1 MAKKFSRLLE
11 GMSEERR
18 ALIRAEAEEMIQET
32 ALAELRR
39 ARSLTQTEL
48 ANRLGVRQ
56 PSIADMEK
64 RTDMY
69 ISTLRRLVEAM
80 GGSLDVIAHF
90 PGMDVRIQNFSQI
103 DAPTTPKSAEKTL

>member
-48 ANRLGVRQ
+48 ANRRPPAQHCRHGKAHGHVYFNA
-56 PSIADMEK
+56 PSS
-64 RTDMY
+64 R
-69 ISTLRRLVEAM
+69 
-80 GGSLDVIAHF
+80 GGH
-90 PGMDVRIQNFSQI
+90 GW
-103 DAPTTPKSAEKTL
+103 

>member
-1 MAKKFSRLLE
+1 MAKKFAHLLE

-18 ALIRAEAEEMIQET
+18 ALIRAEANAMIQET
-32 ALAELRR
+32 ALAGLRR
-39 ARSLTQTEL
+39 ARSMTQAEL
-48 ANRLGVRQ
+48 AERLGVRQ

-80 GGSLDVIAHF
+80 GGSLDVIARF
-90 PGMDVRIQNFSQI
+90 PGMDVRIQNFSQFEI
-103 DAPTTPKSAEKTL
+103 